1 MWHLSTQQIVQFVL
15 NAFKKMRAVHDIFM
29 LVHTASHN
37 GLPISNVFDATPF
50 VFGAT
55 KKKHGVKGVVIS
67 SYRFVLHEKDCC
79 AINSGQVV
87 IGSSG
92 VPSLIQKLL
101 LLLFMVDISA

>member
-29 LVHTASHN
+29 LVHTALRN

-67 SYRFVLHEKDCC
+67 SYRFVLTEKDCC
-79 AINSGQVV
+79 AINSGQLA
-87 IGSSG
+87 IGSSE
-92 VPSLIQKLL
+92 V
-101 LLLFMVDISA
+101 LFLSSEIATASFCD